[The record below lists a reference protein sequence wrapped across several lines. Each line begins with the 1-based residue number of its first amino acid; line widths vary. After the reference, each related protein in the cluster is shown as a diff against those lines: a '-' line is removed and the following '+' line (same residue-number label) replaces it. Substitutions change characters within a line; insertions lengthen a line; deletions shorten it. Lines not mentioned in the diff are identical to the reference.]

1 MTHGRPM
8 IANFVAFTLVLA
20 LSAVRVATAQDLA
33 TPPVNTIAQLKGS
46 WTATLSG
53 VTGCGTTT
61 MLINFTLDATG
72 NGSQTSTVGHS
83 VGCGDTTTSGQF
95 VQVQS
100 FNPDGSGF
108 IAFGCGTGCGFGF
121 HLLVAK
127 NKQLFNLGAQSVPGN
142 YLAGLAIRK

>member
-1 MTHGRPM
+1 M
-8 IANFVAFTLVLA
+8 AFRLVLA
-20 LSAVRVATAQDLA
+20 LSAVPFVTAEDLA
-33 TPPVNTIAQLKGS
+33 NRSVNTMAQLKGL

-72 NGSQTSTVGHS
+72 NGVQTSTVGHS
-83 VGCGDTTTSGQF
+83 AGCGDTTTSGQF

-108 IAFGCGTGCGFGF
+108 IAFGCGSGCGFGF
-121 HLLVAK
+121 
-127 NKQLFNLGAQSVPGN
+127 NLQMRRTNNCSIWELSQCRVITW
-142 YLAGLAIRK
+142 LAWPFANRSIGKGKE

>member
-33 TPPVNTIAQLKGS
+33 TPPANTIAQLKGS

-72 NGSQTSTVGHS
+72 NGLQASTVGHS

-127 NKQLFNLGAQSVPGN
+127 NKQLFNLGAQSVPAN